1 MMIEPIINHFAITLK
16 ELLGEHSLTAFV
28 PDLEV
33 QGMTLDSR
41 DVESGFVFIALQGQF
56 DHGLAYA
63 ETAIRRG
70 AIAVICDAECDQ
82 YCQQILSRLMSNT
95 ICIQVFDLQNKL
107 GEMAS
112 RFYEYPSAELF
123 ITGVTG
129 TDGKTSVSHFIAQA
143 LNSNQAAGVIGTLGN
158 GPVNSLSNSTHT
170 TPDVISVHRMLA
182 DFKQQGITNVS
193 IEVSSHG
200 LDQKR
205 SANVD
210 FDVVV
215 LTNFTRDHLDYHGD
229 IESYKQA
236 KKQLFIENSEKTFVL
251 NIDDEFGVE
260 LYTEFKNNKHI
271 WLYGLSREKACQAE
285 HFAYADDICNEI
297 NGLSFMLHS
306 NKGQSRVHLRLL
318 GEFNVYNVLACFCVL
333 LENGINFNVA
343 IKYIEN
349 LHTVPGRMELI
360 KSEQKPSVVIDYA
373 HTPEA
378 LSQALINVRKH
389 TEGKVV
395 CVFGC
400 GGDRD
405 TGKRPLMGKVA
416 ESLSDLIYIT
426 NDNPR
431 TESPEQILDDITQ
444 GLTHHAQM
452 IIEMDREKAIQQAI
466 NLATV
471 NDLVLIAGKGH
482 EQYQIIG
489 KNKITF
495 SDKAIAMNALELKA

>member
-16 ELLGEHSLTAFV
+16 QLLGEHSITAFA
-28 PDLEV
+28 PDLEI

-41 DVESGFVFIALQGQF
+41 DVEQGYVFIALQGRF
-56 DHGLAYA
+56 DHGLAHA
-63 ETAIRRG
+63 EAAIRRG
-70 AIAVICDAECDQ
+70 AIAIICDAECDQ
-82 YCQQILSRLMSNT
+82 YCQQILSRLMPST
-95 ICIQVFDLQNKL
+95 VCVRVYDLQNKL

-112 RFYEYPSAELF
+112 RFYEQPSAELF
-123 ITGVTG
+123 VTGVTG

-143 LNSNQAAGVIGTLGN
+143 LNSDQAAGVIGTLGN
-158 GPVNSLSNSTHT
+158 GPVNSLSDSTHT

-182 DFKQQGITNVS
+182 NFKQQGINNVS

-210 FDVVV
+210 FNVVI

-236 KKQLFIENSEKTFVL
+236 KKRLFIENAKKTFVL
-251 NIDDEFGVE
+251 NIDDEFGAE
-260 LYTEFKNNKHI
+260 LYAEFKTNKQI
-271 WLYGLSREKACQAE
+271 WLYGLNKNKASQAE
-285 HFAYADDICNEI
+285 FFVYASDISNELSGI
-297 NGLSFMLHS
+297 SFMLHS
-306 NKGQSRVHLRLL
+306 SKGQSQINLQLI

-343 IKYIEN
+343 VKYIEN
-349 LHTVPGRMELI
+349 LHTVSGRMELVKI
-360 KSEQKPSVVIDYA
+360 INKPSVVIDYA

-378 LSQALINVRKH
+378 LSQALISVRKH
-389 TEGKVV
+389 TEGKVI

-416 ESLSDLIYIT
+416 ESLSDLIFIT

-431 TESPEQILDDITQ
+431 TESPEQIMDDIIQ
-444 GLTHHAQM
+444 GLTNHAQM
-452 IIEMDREKAIQQAI
+452 IVEMDREKAIQQAI
-466 NLATV
+466 NLATE
-471 NDLVLIAGKGH
+471 NDLILIAGKGH

-489 KNKITF
+489 KNKIAF
-495 SDKAIAMNALELKA
+495 SDKTIALNALELKP